1 MSSEDMSVDIE
12 SSGVEQPVS
21 DDYRVFSD
29 EIMKKL
35 DELYEEKAWMIAN
48 EKQLSKS
55 EKAMEWFINC
65 KNQTAD
71 SENPD
76 VKLFREKIAIFNITR
91 KFIGVDL
98 ASGFDF
104 TSIQRIQEK
113 ILDTSSIPADR
124 FLLEPMK
131 VSSGISLK
139 NSLSTTFPVLT
150 DPSKLFVLP
159 VL

>member
-1 MSSEDMSVDIE
+1 MCIDIE
-12 SSGVEQPVS
+12 SSDFEQLFGS
-21 DDYRVFSD
+21 DDYHVFSD
-29 EIMKKL
+29 EITKKL
-35 DELYEEKAWMIAN
+35 NELYEENVWMKAN

-65 KNQTAD
+65 KNQTAY

-76 VKLFREKIAIFNITR
+76 VKLFREKIAMFDITR

-98 ASGFDF
+98 SSGFDF
-104 TSIQRIQEK
+104 TSISRIQEK
-113 ILDTSSIPADR
+113 MLDISGVPADR
-124 FLLEPMK
+124 FPLEPMK

>member
-1 MSSEDMSVDIE
+1 MSSEEMCVDIE
-12 SSGVEQPVS
+12 SSEFEQPVS
-21 DDYRVFSD
+21 DDYRIFSD

-35 DELYEEKAWMIAN
+35 NELYEEKVWMVAN
-48 EKQLSKS
+48 KKKLSKS
-55 EKAMEWFINC
+55 EEEMEWFINC
-65 KNQTAD
+65 KNQIAGN
-71 SENPD
+71 ENPD
-76 VKLFREKIAIFNITR
+76 VKSFRAKIAIFNITR
-91 KFIGVDL
+91 KCIGFDL

-113 ILDTSSIPADR
+113 ILDTSSVPADR
-124 FLLEPMK
+124 FSLEPMK

-150 DPSKLFVLP
+150 DPSTLFVLP